1 MLEFILTNEHTDSGE
16 YNLLPSNR
24 PKPNM
29 HKTNTI
35 LQALAEGSNY
45 LFVITKQQKLFL
57 MWLHRLYIVSDL

>member
-24 PKPNM
+24 TKPNM

-45 LFVITKQQKLFL
+45 LCNNKAAKTIS
-57 MWLHRLYIVSDL
+57 HIAA